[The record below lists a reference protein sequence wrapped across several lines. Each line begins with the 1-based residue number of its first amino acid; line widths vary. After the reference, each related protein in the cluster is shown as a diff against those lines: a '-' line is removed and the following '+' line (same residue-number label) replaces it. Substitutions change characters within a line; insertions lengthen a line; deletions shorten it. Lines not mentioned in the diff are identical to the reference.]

1 MSIRITGVGTLT
13 RDAEMNKTQ
22 KGAWVKFG
30 LATKRKN
37 VPENM
42 QDVDFFEANYFLK
55 NPESTLMNY
64 LKKGTSIYLDN
75 AEMRADMYEK
85 DGQKRT
91 MNKIMIFSFDL
102 LSTNASRKADREA
115 AEAAPTATSAPLGPP
130 EAKEPVKKEA
140 PIEGP
145 SDDKEDY
152 QDEIPF

>member
-1 MSIRITGVGTLT
+1 MSIRVTGVGTLT
-13 RDAEMNKTQ
+13 RDAELTKTA

-37 VPENM
+37 IPENM

-75 AEMRADMYEK
+75 AEMRADQYEK
-85 DGQKRT
+85 DGSKRT

-102 LSTNASRKADREA
+102 LSSKGGKKDEVTAEKAEPLGA
-115 AEAAPTATSAPLGPP
+115 PEKSPKEQPIVAPTINET
-130 EAKEPVKKEA
+130 
-140 PIEGP
+140 
-145 SDDKEDY
+145 EDEY
-152 QDEIPF
+152 PDEVPF

>member
-13 RDAEMNKTQ
+13 RDAETRKTQ

-37 VPENM
+37 TPEGM

-55 NPESTLMNY
+55 NPESKLLDY

-75 AEMRADMYEK
+75 AEMRADQYEK

-102 LSTNASRKADREA
+102 LSTKGGKKQQPA
-115 AEAAPTATSAPLGPP
+115 AEQPLTPQIQAPTPQPSVEGSAMSAYG
-130 EAKEPVKKEA
+130 
-140 PIEGP
+140 
-145 SDDKEDY
+145 
-152 QDEIPF
+152 DEIPF

>member
-1 MSIRITGVGTLT
+1 MSIRVTGVGTLT
-13 RDAEMNKTQ
+13 RDAEMNKTA

-91 MNKIMIFSFDL
+91 MNKIMIFAFDL
-102 LSTNASRKADREA
+102 LSTSASRKADKE
-115 AEAAPTATSAPLGPP
+115 EKETSPSAPLGPP
-130 EAKEPVKKEA
+130 TTTAPPVEA
-140 PIEGP
+140 PE
-145 SDDKEDY
+145 EDSETY
-152 QDEIPF
+152 PDEIPF

>member
-13 RDAEMNKTQ
+13 RDAELTKTT

-75 AEMRADMYEK
+75 AEMRADQYEK

-91 MNKIMIFSFDL
+91 MNKIMIFGFDL
-102 LSTNASRKADREA
+102 LSTNASRKADRE
-115 AEAAPTATSAPLGPP
+115 ESKATP
-130 EAKEPVKKEA
+130 KEPVKAASAEA
-140 PIEGP
+140 PVVAPAADTSEY
-145 SDDKEDY
+145 K
-152 QDEIPF
+152 DELPF

>member
-1 MSIRITGVGTLT
+1 MSIRVTGVGTLT
-13 RDAEMNKTQ
+13 RDAEMNKTA

-37 VPENM
+37 VPEGI

-91 MNKIMIFSFDL
+91 MNKVMIFSFDL
-102 LSTNASRKADREA
+102 LSTNASRKADRE
-115 AEAAPTATSAPLGPP
+115 EANKPAPEKPAPLGPP
-130 EAKEPVKKEA
+130 EKKEPPVDTPTVAKE
-140 PIEGP
+140 
-145 SDDKEDY
+145 EDNY
-152 QDEIPF
+152 PDEIPF

>member
-13 RDAEMNKTQ
+13 RDAEMNKTA

-37 VPENM
+37 TPEGM

-64 LKKGTSIYLDN
+64 LKKGTSIYIDN
-75 AEMRADMYEK
+75 GEMRADQYEK

-91 MNKIMIFSFDL
+91 MNKIMIFAFDL

-115 AEAAPTATSAPLGPP
+115 SKLSEKEPSKPLGPP
-130 EAKEPVKKEA
+130 AGSVEKKEA
-140 PIEGP
+140 PVEEP
-145 SDDKEDY
+145 KKEEEY
-152 QDEIPF
+152 PDEVPF

>member
-1 MSIRITGVGTLT
+1 MSIRVTGVGTLT
-13 RDAEMNKTQ
+13 RDAELTKTQ

-37 VPENM
+37 MPDGM

-75 AEMRADMYEK
+75 AEMRADQYEK

-102 LSTNASRKADREA
+102 LSSKNGKKEASKAEEA
-115 AEAAPTATSAPLGPP
+115 PVAPLGAPA
-130 EAKEPVKKEA
+130 ERTEKKAA
-140 PIEGP
+140 PIVAETAEA
-145 SDDKEDY
+145 DEDY
-152 QDEIPF
+152 PDEIPF